1 MVQIVSGVPVQ
12 ISSQVT
18 KGLSCLTDP
27 DTRPCLDSIL
37 SLYSRVSVSRGCHSL
52 GDRSETYQV
61 SFSCEMYVSVV
72 QPPEGIQSGV
82 PAQISVHVTNEL
94 ALLMEPGVRL
104 NFLSRVSQVSLA
116 TEVYVDLHSI
126 VVGSVVG
133 GMVEHSSAGM
143 QIGVFSQISVQ
154 VRKVFAERI
163 EPWSNS

>member
-1 MVQIVSGVPVQ
+1 MCGADSEWRSRPDIVTGDKGVVLLDGSRHETMRRLDTVAVQWIQ
-12 ISSQVT
+12 
-18 KGLSCLTDP
+18 
-27 DTRPCLDSIL
+27 
-37 SLYSRVSVSRGCHSL
+37 SVVDL
-52 GDRSETYQV
+52 GDRSEMYQV

-94 ALLMEPGVRL
+94 ALLILPGARL

-116 TEVYVDLHSI
+116 TEEYVDLHSI
-126 VVGSVVG
+126 VAGSG
-133 GMVEHSSAGM
+133 SAEQSSLGM
-143 QIGVFSQISVQ
+143 QIGVFSQISLQ